1 MDPGEKAHGTDAHG
15 LICYTGKN
23 IIRGVTVNKKNI
35 AVFLLLAFSTFLLSS
50 CGEFGKDKFKISITP
65 ITVIDS
71 KCGGGKYTQ
80 SFKIKNLSK
89 KKQKIL
95 PKCRANSSGIKV
107 SKAPDTAKILKP
119 GRSKRYSC
127 TLEDVA
133 DPPDGRQTDSKVTFV
148 VYVDGQKASVEVP
161 VACDE
166 E

>member
-1 MDPGEKAHGTDAHG
+1 MNR
-15 LICYTGKN
+15 KN
-23 IIRGVTVNKKNI
+23 LS
-35 AVFLLLAFSTFLLSS
+35 VFLLLAFSTFLLSS
-50 CGEFGKDKFKISITP
+50 CGEIGKDKFEISITP
-65 ITVIDS
+65 STIIDS
-71 KCGGGKYTQ
+71 KCGGGKYAQ
-80 SFKIKNLSK
+80 SFKIKNISK

-107 SKAPDTAKILKP
+107 SKAPDKEKILKP

-133 DPPDGRQTDSKVTFV
+133 DPPDGKQPDSKVTFV
-148 VYVDGQKASVEVP
+148 VYVDGQKASAEVS